1 MNQLQIPAAGR
12 PCKDCGG
19 SMVRAAS
26 GSLRWRCPSCR
37 RLSDVD
43 PYLESVRDGAP
54 MLPGMPITPE
64 PERRW
69 VLTFEGMPLSP
80 NDSRPLRER
89 IAAKKEWREASGER
103 AVMLRIPRLGRVKLS
118 AVFYRRSLGVAD
130 EDNDRAR
137 LKPIL
142 DGLVRAR
149 VIPKDT
155 RTFVQ
160 WGEVREERGPTGLA
174 LVIEAV

>member
-1 MNQLQIPAAGR
+1 MDEDREGR
-12 PCKDCGG
+12 EREGRLLG
-19 SMVRAAS
+19 VGFGRTATAS
-26 GSLRWRCPSCR
+26 GPALRS
-37 RLSDVD
+37 
-43 PYLESVRDGAP
+43 GATTQNLD
-54 MLPGMPITPE
+54 LPRGQT
-64 PERRW
+64 
-69 VLTFEGMPLSP
+69 
-80 NDSRPLRER
+80 RPLRER
-89 IAAKKEWREASGER
+89 IAAKMEWREAAGER

-160 WGEVREERGPTGLA
+160 WGEVREERGPTGFA